1 MENIN
6 DPTLSLGPLRGFVSG
21 AFLCHDRGLDRSCD
35 MITALICIAAV
46 MVALAGLIAILT
58 YINMLA
64 ITYKEESGE

>member
-1 MENIN
+1 
-6 DPTLSLGPLRGFVSG
+6 
-21 AFLCHDRGLDRSCD
+21 